1 MAEMEL
7 GYGSEYQ
14 LMRFLG
20 HHREEL
26 NKLIQNETGQHEDIR
41 WLDYPYNN
49 GRISGDGELKGI
61 ECFNHLENYAEI
73 KAAWENYWP
82 QTGTPMNWD
91 GVFSIDDTW
100 YFVEAKAHREECR
113 QKCGASSEKSKATIN
128 KAFTQTIDWL
138 KTNGCLKS
146 TISPTQWI
154 DSNCYQLANRL
165 AFLCFCQQC
174 GIKAR
179 LLYIGFVNGF
189 RISRGKDE
197 VQESDKWEEIYNEE
211 FEELGLDAQRMN
223 QYISFIYPVCEK

>member
-1 MAEMEL
+1 
-7 GYGSEYQ
+7 
-14 LMRFLG
+14 
-20 HHREEL
+20 
-26 NKLIQNETGQHEDIR
+26 
-41 WLDYPYNN
+41 
-49 GRISGDGELKGI
+49 
-61 ECFNHLENYAEI
+61 
-73 KAAWENYWP
+73 
-82 QTGTPMNWD
+82 MNWD

-128 KAFTQTIDWL
+128 KAFTQAIDWL

-154 DSNCYQLANRL
+154 DYNCYQLANRL